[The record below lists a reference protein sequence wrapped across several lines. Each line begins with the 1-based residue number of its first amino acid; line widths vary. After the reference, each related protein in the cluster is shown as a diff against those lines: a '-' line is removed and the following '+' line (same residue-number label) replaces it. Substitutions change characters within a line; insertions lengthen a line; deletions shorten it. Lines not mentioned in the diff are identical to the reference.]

1 MPAEITRSCHGHLAS
16 VPAVAVS
23 EAEVAVVVAV
33 VVAVKLDLKKS
44 CVGAHTDADCVV
56 AGSGSTPESG
66 EAPAAGGAAEGGGAA
81 EVGGDQ

>member
-23 EAEVAVVVAV
+23 EAEVAV